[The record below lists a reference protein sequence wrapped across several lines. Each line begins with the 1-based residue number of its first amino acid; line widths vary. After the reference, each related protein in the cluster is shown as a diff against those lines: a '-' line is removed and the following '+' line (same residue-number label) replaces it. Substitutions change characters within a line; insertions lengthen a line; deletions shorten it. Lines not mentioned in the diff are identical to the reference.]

1 MKRIIIEIIVV
12 IGVIVTIVALSAR
25 INYLNQEL
33 GLATTNIKAYVSEN
47 SKLKNKNLVFELTLE
62 QMEYYNDSLLQQ
74 MKKVAND
81 NGIKDK
87 QIRSLQYQLEHFY
100 KRDTLIIRDTIFKDP
115 TFHLDTCIQDKWSKT
130 QLLLKYPGNIG
141 IKNTYY
147 NNKYII
153 VDSHKEPIKERK
165 WFLPRWFTRKH
176 IVAEITVVDE
186 NPYVSTPKQRFVQII
201 NND

>member
-1 MKRIIIEIIVV
+1 MKRLIIEIIVV
-12 IGVIVTIVALSAR
+12 IGVIVTVVALSAR

-47 SKLKNKNLVFELTLE
+47 SKLKNRNLVFELTLE

-87 QIRSLQYQLEHFY
+87 RIRSLQYQLEHFY

-130 QLLLKYPGNIG
+130 QLSLKYPGNIG

>member
-1 MKRIIIEIIVV
+1 MKRIIIEIIIV

-33 GLATTNIKAYVSEN
+33 DLATNNVKAYASEN
-47 SKLKNKNLVFELTLE
+47 AKLKNRNLVFEFTLE
-62 QMEYYNDSLLQQ
+62 QMEYYNDSLLHQ

-115 TFHLDTCIQDKWSKT
+115 TFHLDTCMMDK
-130 QLLLKYPGNIG
+130 
-141 IKNTYY
+141 
-147 NNKYII
+147 
-153 VDSHKEPIKERK
+153 
-165 WFLPRWFTRKH
+165 
-176 IVAEITVVDE
+176 
-186 NPYVSTPKQRFVQII
+186 
-201 NND
+201 